1 MARQL
6 TQGELDR
13 MAVDFP
19 VSGSSEPYQT
29 TSDRFK
35 NVQAERLTDPTRAKA
50 EKERQDRIKQKQAE
64 LEEFMAAAAYQ
75 DNIAT
80 QRAQELAAA
89 YQAASAAQSEAATAK
104 GADLLDAAK
113 NTPAALW
120 MIAWH
125 TWFWLTFQLP
135 LAFISLTFIGLQ
147 AAMEGTW
154 IGRLFQGIMGVINAA
169 VSIFGGDLSFLT
181 PINIALAVHFLV
193 FGLCI
198 LCLLG
203 TLMLYAVRG
212 QNPLGGDRAAG
223 KFGALLLCF
232 IGYSTPLLNLFPWI
246 GTYIYVMWRSKS

>member
-1 MARQL
+1 
-6 TQGELDR
+6 

-19 VSGSSEPYQT
+19 VSAKDEPYQT
-29 TSDRFK
+29 TSDRFR
-35 NVQAERLTDPTRAKA
+35 NVQAERLTNPTREAA
-50 EKERQDRIKQKQAE
+50 EKERRVAEKRAE
-64 LEEFMAAAAYQ
+64 LDEYMAAAAYQ
-75 DNIAT
+75 NDIAV
-80 QRAQELAAA
+80 QREQELAAA
-89 YQAASAAQSEAATAK
+89 YRAANAAQSSAATATS
-104 GADLLDAAK
+104 ANLLDTAK

-120 MIAWH
+120 MTAWH

-154 IGRLFQGIMGVINAA
+154 IGRLFQSVMGAINAA
-169 VSIFGGDLSFLT
+169 VSIFGGDLSMLT

-203 TLMLYAVRG
+203 TLMLYAIRG
-212 QNPLGGDRAAG
+212 QNPLGGDRTSA